1 MSNATELLRRA
12 LFELAKYAPTEKSA
26 ENLFLDIKSYFDSE
40 PEQSKWQGLSYEEMD
55 ALFDEIIGR
64 TFDEPSRIE
73 DFGWEIVR
81 ALKEKNTIPSLN
93 DSISANSQD

>member
-40 PEQSKWQGLSYEEMD
+40 PEQSKWQGLSD
-55 ALFDEIIGR
+55 DEI
-64 TFDEPSRIE
+64 
-73 DFGWEIVR
+73 WEISKQNGDDYEYYR
-81 ALKEKNTIPSLN
+81 AIEQALKDKNS
-93 DSISANSQD
+93 